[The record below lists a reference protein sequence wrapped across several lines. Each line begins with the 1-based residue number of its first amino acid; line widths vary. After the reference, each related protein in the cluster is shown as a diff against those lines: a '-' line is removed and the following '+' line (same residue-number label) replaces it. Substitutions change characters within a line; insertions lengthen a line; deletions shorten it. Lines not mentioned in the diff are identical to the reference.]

1 MKIAI
6 IADNLGNNAPG
17 LVFRN
22 ILTGLS
28 KKIEFDIITSTLD
41 YRAPKEHRGSV
52 NYVPQKRIPSW
63 RLRTF
68 LFLSYTEE
76 VGKGYPRYIELQSV

>member
-41 YRAPKEHRGSV
+41 YRAPKEHRREFHHG
-52 NYVPQKRIPSW
+52 
-63 RLRTF
+63 
-68 LFLSYTEE
+68 
-76 VGKGYPRYIELQSV
+76 G

>member
-41 YRAPKEHRGSV
+41 QRNIEEALTMYRRREFHHG
-52 NYVPQKRIPSW
+52 
-63 RLRTF
+63 
-68 LFLSYTEE
+68 
-76 VGKGYPRYIELQSV
+76 G

>member
-68 LFLSYTEE
+68 CLIYLASIIHRRSGQRISKVY
-76 VGKGYPRYIELQSV
+76 